1 MAENT
6 TAVSC
11 DELVEGLPDG
21 KTATDNS
28 LARKLEVDRYDY
40 IVGVD
45 VIEECQK
52 PESIMI
58 NSILSC
64 PLSMKHSLYIHMSIH
79 RWKNWL

>member
-45 VIEECQK
+45 VIEECQNRI
-52 PESIMI
+52 P
-58 NSILSC
+58 
-64 PLSMKHSLYIHMSIH
+64 
-79 RWKNWL
+79 